1 MTHPTAGLT
10 VELLSTPTPRQLFVL
25 LHDAGGAAADMLALG
40 NRLGDAFPEAAVLV
54 PDLTPE
60 GLRDVSALAAWV
72 RAQQQRFD
80 LLQTDTALAGLGQG
94 ADLALALSDAHDGLV
109 GRVLAFGAA
118 YPALPGSFEQV
129 PVLTMLHLLHGQL
142 DMRALVTLARAGFQR
157 LTDRGADATLDVAA
171 TVGHT
176 LHPALMDQAV
186 TRLQTC
192 VPLRHWRG
200 A

>member
-1 MTHPTAGLT
+1 MTTSTAGLT
-10 VELLSTPTPRQLFVL
+10 IELLSTPTPRQLFVL

-40 NRLGDAFPEAAVLV
+40 NLLGDAFPEAAVLV
-54 PDLTPE
+54 PE
-60 GLRDVSALAAWV
+60 GLQDVAALAAWV
-72 RAQQQRFD
+72 QVQQQRFG
-80 LLQTDTALAGLGQG
+80 LLQTDTALAGFGQG
-94 ADLALALSDAHDGLV
+94 ADLALALSDTHDGLV

-118 YPALPGSFEQV
+118 YPARPGSFEQA
-129 PVLTMLHLLHGQL
+129 PRLTLLHLLHGQL
-142 DMRALVTLARAGFQR
+142 DMTTPVTLARAGFQR
-157 LTDRGADATLDVAA
+157 LTDLGADATLDVAA